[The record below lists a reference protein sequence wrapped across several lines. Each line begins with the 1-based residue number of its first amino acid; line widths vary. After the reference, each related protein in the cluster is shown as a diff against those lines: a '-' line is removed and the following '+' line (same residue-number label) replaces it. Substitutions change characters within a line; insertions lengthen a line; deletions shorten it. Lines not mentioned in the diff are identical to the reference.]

1 MSRRSSFDRLLVSAS
16 APNLKLSP
24 KPSPKRKYRKRKF
37 ANERL
42 EKLLRQFNSKLILR
56 KFKRKN
62 RSDVRINKDQSRAK
76 VENTQKLEFSKED
89 AVPYEECVK
98 RELFSFSLQLLI
110 SLTASY
116 GYLAYSG
123 YFKLS
128 LSLLMFTI
136 YVYHAHLGSQFL
148 AKIQYC
154 AQLIRERS
162 ERQMAFF
169 KRMNASQLVKLDSNE
184 QIDERARWLNDLLF
198 IFWPYINCL
207 LQKEVDRQG
216 TCRLSAGFDHFLV
229 SIEIISWFL
238 NHSRFCEEWR
248 QHRLRPHNLF

>member
-1 MSRRSSFDRLLVSAS
+1 MPRRSSFERSLAKANSL
-16 APNLKLSP
+16 NLTNLPRKS
-24 KPSPKRKYRKRKF
+24 SSKRRYRKRKF
-37 ANERL
+37 TSERL
-42 EKLLRQFNSKLILR
+42 DKLLRQFNSKLILR

-76 VENTQKLEFSKED
+76 VENTQKLEFVKED

-110 SLTASY
+110 ALTASY
-116 GYLAYSG
+116 GYVAYSG
-123 YFKLS
+123 YLKLS
-128 LSLLMFTI
+128 LFLLFFTI
-136 YVYHAHLGSQFL
+136 YAYHVHLASEFRV
-148 AKIQYC
+148 KIQYC
-154 AQLIRERS
+154 AQLIQERS

-216 TCRLSAGFDHFLV
+216 TYYC
-229 SIEIISWFL
+229 
-238 NHSRFCEEWR
+238 
-248 QHRLRPHNLF
+248 

>member
-1 MSRRSSFDRLLVSAS
+1 MSRRASFDRSLISTS
-16 APNLKLSP
+16 APNLKLP
-24 KPSPKRKYRKRKF
+24 KKPGAKRTHRKRKF

-42 EKLLRQFNSKLILR
+42 EKLLRQFNSRLILR

-76 VENTQKLEFSKED
+76 VENTQKLEFSNDD

-110 SLTASY
+110 ALTASCGY
-116 GYLAYSG
+116 IAHLGYL
-123 YFKLS
+123 KWS
-128 LSLLMFTI
+128 LFLLAFTI
-136 YVYHAHLGSQFL
+136 YVYHAHLGSQFR
-148 AKIQYC
+148 AKLQYC
-154 AQLIRERS
+154 AQLIQERS

-216 TCRLSAGFDHFLV
+216 ECHAV
-229 SIEIISWFL
+229 
-238 NHSRFCEEWR
+238 
-248 QHRLRPHNLF
+248 NLLPKAY